1 MAKKWLKFGFD
12 LDDDDGIMM
21 LSRSGLNFKIYDGI
35 IIEPK
40 IKIFMTRALEDFL
53 PIVRLLMIEKIR
65 MD

>member
-1 MAKKWLKFGFD
+1 MVKKWLKFGFD

-53 PIVRLLMIEKIR
+53 PIV
-65 MD
+65 